1 MYLSSSIINST
12 HAHNLDGYIF
22 LGCNISTVRFNRR
35 SKLNRIIRIEQMLH
49 SIGSN
54 VKFRKMRNNLKILES
69 KAFGSRYIRI
79 GSPENLDRM
88 IEIRRYSK
96 EMDDTILGYKKGMKI
111 YERRIEK
118 LNKEKKI
125 LQKELFANK

>member
-1 MYLSSSIINST
+1 
-12 HAHNLDGYIF
+12 
-22 LGCNISTVRFNRR
+22 
-35 SKLNRIIRIEQMLH
+35 MLH

-88 IEIRRYSK
+88 IELRRYSK
-96 EMDDTILGYKKGMKI
+96 EMYDLIQGYKDGLEK
-111 YERRIEK
+111 YENARALYHNRI
-118 LNKEKKI
+118 NVS
-125 LQKELFANK
+125 